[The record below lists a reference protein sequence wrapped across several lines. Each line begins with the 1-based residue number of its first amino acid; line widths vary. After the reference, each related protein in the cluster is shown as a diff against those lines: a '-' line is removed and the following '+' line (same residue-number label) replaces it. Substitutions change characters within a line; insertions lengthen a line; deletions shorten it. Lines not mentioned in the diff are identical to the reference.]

1 MSLTITQGDYVYYQ
15 DTSSGGPNGWTWNFS
30 GGSPTG
36 STAQNPLVRYLS
48 PSTPGFDTVLTA
60 SKTIPGGIILTSV
73 KTEPNL
79 IKVNAENLT
88 VSLSATPSTI
98 RMSQNVVYG
107 ASGPTG
113 NLSYYTWSLAG
124 TAGYTGLT
132 ASQSLNVIN
141 WLTLTGSE
149 LGATYSTYSTS
160 SSVTVTSILSNT
172 ANSTVNV
179 TYSKNGPVEIYNYL
193 DIDIYQPNV
202 SYSTTTAVAGGA
214 LLTSDPTLALSG
226 SGYLF
231 NIDTHASVPKNIDNQ
246 YFRAHGEFLAYFS
259 PSMDFAY
266 LSQYGYIP
274 GQLVTAFN
282 ALTLCGLTPP
292 PLTRYTQGNYM
303 LPGDIGTYF
312 GDQFIFADVLS
323 VTKTLVDN
331 RYWTVSDVESIV
343 FSDTSVAS
351 QSSRSLEIANATLFF
366 PVALK
371 ENIDGGYTGVATGK
385 GGICLPSSSFAI
397 GNPEIHLFFN
407 IEYSPTGSIS
417 TINPALTHQID
428 IPISMGGSVGNT
440 PNPELIT
447 AQDSVYGTQ
456 TGIASLINAELTN
469 QGYSAYIQAEASPA
483 YAWGRGQNSSGVFY
497 SANEFQGLKISI
509 IDRGPTG
516 PANQLITRITITDNG
531 PWPIPPN
538 PANTYSATGLTGGI
552 TANWLGFYND
562 YIANPWQI
570 TNQAD
575 SQPRR
580 EWYFGLP

>member
-214 LLTSDPTLALSG
+214 LLTSNPTLALSG

-351 QSSRSLEIANATLFF
+351 QSSRSLEIGGIPTHN
-366 PVALK
+366 PVAYK
-371 ENIDGGYTGVATGK
+371 EQLDGGYGTTV
-385 GGICLPSSSFAI
+385 GGICLPSFNYA
-397 GNPEIHLFFN
+397 NAEIILTLK
-407 IEYSPTGSIS
+407 IEYSVTGSIS
-417 TINPALTHQID
+417 GINSSLDDNIE
-428 IPISMGGSVGNT
+428 IMISNPGLGGGMGNT
-440 PNPELIT
+440 PNGLLIT
-447 AQDSVYGTQ
+447 AQDTAYGSQ
-456 TGIASLINAELTN
+456 TGLASLINSELAIR
-469 QGYSAYIQAEASPA
+469 GYSGYIGATASSA
-483 YAWGRGQNSSGVFY
+483 YAWTSGNGIAGGPGTTY
-497 SANEFQGLKISI
+497 SDHEFPGLGISI
-509 IDRGPTG
+509 LDRGPTG
-516 PANQLITRITITDNG
+516 PVTSAYITRITISDNG
-531 PWPIPPN
+531 PWVIPPN
-538 PANTYSATGLTGGI
+538 PLNTYTAAGG
-552 TANWLGFYND
+552 TYNWLGFYND

>member
-179 TYSKNGPVEIYNYL
+179 TYSKNGPIEIYNYL
-193 DIDIYQPNV
+193 LDAYTPNT
-202 SYSTTTAVAGGA
+202 SYYYVTAIGSGG
-214 LLTSDPTLALSG
+214 LLTSDPNLALAG
-226 SGYLF
+226 SGYVF
-231 NIDTHASVPKNIDNQ
+231 NVDTTSSPIPIDNT
-246 YFRAHGEFLAYFS
+246 YFRAHGEFLAYYS
-259 PSMDFAY
+259 CTMDFIY
-266 LSQYGYIP
+266 LSQYGYVP
-274 GQLVTAFN
+274 GQLITAYN
-282 ALTLCGLTPP
+282 ALLLCGMSP
-292 PLTRYTQGNYM
+292 PLLSRYTQGNYM

-312 GDQFIFADVLS
+312 GNAFNFADVLS
-323 VTKTLVDN
+323 VTKPLVDD

-343 FSDTSVAS
+343 FNDTSVAS
-351 QSSRSLEIANATLFF
+351 QSSRSLEIANASLIF
-366 PVALK
+366 PAAFKVSV
-371 ENIDGGYTGVATGK
+371 DGGYTGVPTGR
-385 GGICLPSSSFAI
+385 GGICLPASTFTV
-397 GNPEIHLFFN
+397 GGPEIHLFFN
-407 IEYSPTGSIS
+407 IEYSSTGSIS
-417 TINPALTHQID
+417 TINPALTHQVD
-428 IPISMGGSVGNT
+428 IPISMGSPGNT
-440 PNPELIT
+440 PDGNLIT
-447 AQDSVYGTQ
+447 AQDSAYGTFY
-456 TGIASLINAELTN
+456 GIASLINMELTN
-469 QGYSAYIQAEASPA
+469 QGYSGYIQADASPE
-483 YAWGRGQNSSGVFY
+483 YAWGRGQNNMGTWY
-497 SANEFQGLKISI
+497 NPNEFQGLKISI
-509 IDRGPTG
+509 LDRGPTG
-516 PANQLITRITITDNG
+516 PSNQLITRITITDNG
-531 PWPIPPN
+531 PWAVN
-538 PANTYSATGLTGGI
+538 SDPASSFYATGLTGGL

-570 TNQAD
+570 TNPAD